1 LRAAVGKLKHM
12 SNAIGEEAAVNA
24 DLADQLAEVLDTAR
38 AATKAGL
45 KRLDRA
51 FRRGK
56 SKHMWVLMLF
66 CVAVSVVLYAGAK
79 VRGVARW
86 VLG

>member
-1 LRAAVGKLKHM
+1 M

-24 DLADQLAEVLDTAR
+24 DLAEQLAEVLDSAR
-38 AATKAGL
+38 AAARAGV

-51 FRRGK
+51 FKRGK
-56 SKHMWVLMLF
+56 SKHMWILMLF
-66 CVAVSVVLYAGAK
+66 CVGVGVVLYVGAK

-86 VLG
+86 VGLG